1 MDKIS
6 ILKDYFQQRYLGRDS
21 FLENVIFPIW
31 GKENFED
38 KYDQEMVTE
47 DLKTVANA
55 TGITSVTN
63 VGEIGLPSCNDLYI
77 YDIRVADRI
86 KMMRNRV
93 GIQQLI
99 RRIMPTYS
107 CAFMLFHY
115 DNYDNWD
122 WRFTFCRRGSRDELT
137 DSKRFTF
144 MLGPHQSCR
153 TVAENFAK
161 LMEKGEGADDKDIEG
176 AFDVEALSD
185 EFFTKYKQHYER
197 FVEFITGKKFVKK
210 GGKWEETV
218 SHEPHAVYYPAFNCD
233 DKLVRD
239 YVKKLLGRIVFLHFL
254 QKKGWLG
261 VPENDSWGD
270 GDQDF
275 MLHLFENATDWQKDD
290 FLDCVLEPL
299 FSEALDTDRGKKS
312 IFDTDVP
319 IMGSTRMRIPYLNGG
334 LFEKDECDKKNI
346 QFPSEL
352 FQSLFNFLSQYN
364 FTIDENDPDDAQ
376 VGVDPEMLG
385 RIFENLL
392 EDNKDK
398 GAFYTPK
405 EIVRYMCRQ
414 SLIAYLNTNITDEA
428 KQKAIETFVKTY
440 DVKALNDVDAH
451 LAQQVDEQLKN
462 VKICDPAIGSGA
474 FPMGLLKEL
483 FLCRGAIENFDNAAD
498 IKRHIIQ
505 NNIYGVDI
513 ERGAV
518 DIARLRF
525 WLSLVVDETEP
536 QTLPNLDFKIM
547 QGNSLLE
554 SYQGEDLSKI
564 AATKQEK
571 AEGLQMTFFD
581 DTLDV
586 LRKQLNDKIS
596 QYYGEADHQKKA
608 HLVAEI
614 HDNIKQQLKDTGC
627 SVDLSNIN
635 IQANDQF
642 FLWHTWFSDVFN
654 RPSDCNG
661 GGGFDVV
668 IGNPP
673 YIKEY
678 ENRNAFDGF
687 RENSPY
693 YMGKMDLWNGFACHS
708 IDLLN
713 ENGLLCYIA
722 PNNWG
727 TNKGAE
733 KMRKKIIEETKIL
746 QLIDFSTYMVFG
758 DSASIQTMIML
769 VRKDNRQ
776 ETYSFD
782 YRKLNSSNASKSDA
796 MQILTCNLKEAD
808 YFTPQINKTYSQG
821 TLLTFSNDEKDVILY
836 KIQENAQY
844 LIKEDLAQGIVF
856 PQDFLNKKGQEV
868 LGFGNVGDG
877 IFGLSNSELNGLN
890 LTSKE
895 KVLIKP
901 YFTTE
906 QVHRYYTEKECSQWM
921 IYTNSTFKEANSLD
935 SYPHIKSHLDKYRCI
950 FTSDNAPYGL
960 HRARNPYYFEGEKIL
975 CVRKCPIR
983 PIFSYADG
991 SNYVTQTF
999 FVIKTERFNLK
1010 YLTGLLNSKLIEFW
1024 LRNKGKMQGDNYQID
1039 KEPLMQIPIKTKD
1052 SEERRIIKL
1061 VETILNKKEASIE
1074 ADTSEEEATID
1085 NFVYQIYG
1093 INPYEIKIIENK

>member
-1 MDKIS
+1 MDNQIDE
-6 ILKDYFQQRYLGRDS
+6 LRDLQEYLSKKYQGRDS
-21 FLENVIFPIW
+21 FLEKIVFPIFGDGCW
-31 GKENFED
+31 ED
-38 KYDQEMVTE
+38 HGDLDVLEE
-47 DLKTVANA
+47 DNDSVDGNNVYQSLAKQ
-55 TGITSVTN
+55 TGVKSIINYGCVDVKVKRLRIN
-63 VGEIGLPSCNDLYI
+63 VYEVIIEDYI
-77 YDIRVADRI
+77 Q
-86 KMMRNRV
+86 MQRNRV
-93 GIQQLI
+93 GVQTLI
-99 RRIMPTYS
+99 RHLTICYES
-107 CAFMLFHY
+107 AFIIFHY
-115 DNYDNWD
+115 SNGDKRWN
-122 WRFTFCRRGSRDELT
+122 WRFSFYHKFDKTATE
-137 DSKRFTF
+137 SKRFTF
-144 MLGPHQSCR
+144 VLGPGQSCR
-153 TVAENFAK
+153 TAAVNFKK
-161 LMEKGEGADDKDIEG
+161 LMDMKGNVMAKDIID
-176 AFDVEALSD
+176 AFSVEALSD

-275 MLHLFENATDWQKDD
+275 MLHLFENASDWQKDD

-352 FQSLFNFLSQYN
+352 FRSLFDFLSQYN

-414 SLIAYLNTNITDEA
+414 SLIAYLNTNITDVA

-554 SYQGEDLSKI
+554 SYQGKDLSKI
-564 AATKQEK
+564 AAIKQEK
-571 AEGLQMTFFD
+571 TEGLQMTIFD
-581 DTLDV
+581 NTLDV
-586 LRKQLNDKIS
+586 LRKQLNDKIN

-608 HLVAEI
+608 DLVAEI

-661 GGGFDVV
+661 GGFDVV

-673 YIKEY
+673 YVRRTSINEGVKKWY
-678 ENRNAFDGF
+678 EKYFSSATKQ
-687 RENSPY
+687 Y
-693 YMGKMDLWNGFACHS
+693 DLY
-708 IDLLN
+708 LLFI
-713 ENGLLCYIA
+713 E
-722 PNNWG
+722 
-727 TNKGAE
+727 KGV
-733 KMRKKIIEETKIL
+733 
-746 QLIDFSTYMVFG
+746 SV
-758 DSASIQTMIML
+758 
-769 VRKDNRQ
+769 
-776 ETYSFD
+776 
-782 YRKLNSSNASKSDA
+782 
-796 MQILTCNLKEAD
+796 
-808 YFTPQINKTYSQG
+808 
-821 TLLTFSNDEKDVILY
+821 
-836 KIQENAQY
+836 
-844 LIKEDLAQGIVF
+844 
-856 PQDFLNKKGQEV
+856 
-868 LGFGNVGDG
+868 
-877 IFGLSNSELNGLN
+877 
-890 LTSKE
+890 
-895 KVLIKP
+895 
-901 YFTTE
+901 
-906 QVHRYYTEKECSQWM
+906 
-921 IYTNSTFKEANSLD
+921 
-935 SYPHIKSHLDKYRCI
+935 
-950 FTSDNAPYGL
+950 
-960 HRARNPYYFEGEKIL
+960 
-975 CVRKCPIR
+975 
-983 PIFSYADG
+983 
-991 SNYVTQTF
+991 
-999 FVIKTERFNLK
+999 
-1010 YLTGLLNSKLIEFW
+1010 
-1024 LRNKGKMQGDNYQID
+1024 LRNKGIEVYINPIRFFNSDYGVGARRLIIKENSLKRVLNVSQIPVFANALTYPCILQIEKSKTNNSDNVIQYLKLNDLTDLSSID
-1039 KEPLMQIPIKTKD
+1039 KVSVLEIRQSDIQSDPDCKIIVDVNPKLIPIIKKMDSSKRIVDYFDIARGLANSKIDFNTPLYKALKSTNVRKYFID
-1052 SEERRIIKL
+1052 GEIQNVSTNYANVFSEEMIILPRTVAFLQATLKEKNIICLDRIYYLKEKL
-1061 VETILNKKEASIE
+1061 KLEKKYFLGVLNSFITNVWFEYYYSTTKVAGNYFDLNGNQIASIPIPTATSAQQQE
-1074 ADTSEEEATID
+1074 IVTLVDKILLAKKQDSACDTTDLEREIDRLVYELYGLTEEEKMI
-1085 NFVYQIYG
+1085 V
-1093 INPYEIKIIENK
+1093 ESC

>member
-275 MLHLFENATDWQKDD
+275 MLHLFENAADWQKDD

-571 AEGLQMTFFD
+571 AEGVQMTFFD

-673 YIKEY
+673 YVRRTSINEGAKKWY
-678 ENRNAFDGF
+678 EKYFSSATKQYDLYLLFIEKGF
-687 RENSPY
+687 S
-693 YMGKMDLWNGFACHS
+693 
-708 IDLLN
+708 
-713 ENGLLCYIA
+713 
-722 PNNWG
+722 
-727 TNKGAE
+727 
-733 KMRKKIIEETKIL
+733 
-746 QLIDFSTYMVFG
+746 V
-758 DSASIQTMIML
+758 
-769 VRKDNRQ
+769 
-776 ETYSFD
+776 
-782 YRKLNSSNASKSDA
+782 
-796 MQILTCNLKEAD
+796 
-808 YFTPQINKTYSQG
+808 
-821 TLLTFSNDEKDVILY
+821 
-836 KIQENAQY
+836 
-844 LIKEDLAQGIVF
+844 
-856 PQDFLNKKGQEV
+856 
-868 LGFGNVGDG
+868 
-877 IFGLSNSELNGLN
+877 
-890 LTSKE
+890 
-895 KVLIKP
+895 
-901 YFTTE
+901 
-906 QVHRYYTEKECSQWM
+906 
-921 IYTNSTFKEANSLD
+921 
-935 SYPHIKSHLDKYRCI
+935 
-950 FTSDNAPYGL
+950 
-960 HRARNPYYFEGEKIL
+960 
-975 CVRKCPIR
+975 
-983 PIFSYADG
+983 
-991 SNYVTQTF
+991 
-999 FVIKTERFNLK
+999 
-1010 YLTGLLNSKLIEFW
+1010 
-1024 LRNKGKMQGDNYQID
+1024 LRNKGIEVYINPIRFFNSDYGVGARRLIIKENSLKRVLNVSQIPVFANALTYPCILQIEKSEANNSENVIQYLKLNGLIELSSIDKVPVLEIRQGDIQSDPDCKIIVDVNP
-1039 KEPLMQIPIKTKD
+1039 KLIPIIKKMDSSKRIVDYFDIARGLANSKVDFNTPLYKALKSTNVRKYFID
-1052 SEERRIIKL
+1052 GEIQNVSTNYANVFSEEMIILPRTVAFLQATLKEKNIICLDRIYYLKEKL
-1061 VETILNKKEASIE
+1061 KLEKNYFLGVLNSFITNVWFEYYYSTTKVAGNYFDLNGNQIASIPIPTATSAQQQE
-1074 ADTSEEEATID
+1074 IVTLVDKILLAKKQDSACDTTDLEREIDRLVYELYGLTEEEIMI
-1085 NFVYQIYG
+1085 V
-1093 INPYEIKIIENK
+1093 ESC

>member
-1 MDKIS
+1 MDNQIDE
-6 ILKDYFQQRYLGRDS
+6 LRDLQEYLSKKYQGKDS
-21 FLENVIFPIW
+21 FLEKIVFPIFGDGCW
-31 GKENFED
+31 ED
-38 KYDQEMVTE
+38 HGDLDVLEE
-47 DLKTVANA
+47 DNDSVDSNNLYQSLAKQ
-55 TGITSVTN
+55 TGVKSIINYGCVDVKVKRLRIN
-63 VGEIGLPSCNDLYI
+63 VYEVIIEDYI
-77 YDIRVADRI
+77 Q
-86 KMMRNRV
+86 MQRNRV
-93 GIQQLI
+93 GVQTLI
-99 RRIMPTYS
+99 RHLTICYES
-107 CAFMLFHY
+107 AFIIFHY
-115 DNYDNWD
+115 SNGDKRWN
-122 WRFTFCRRGSRDELT
+122 WRFSFYHKFDKTATE
-137 DSKRFTF
+137 SKRFTF
-144 MLGPHQSCR
+144 VLGPGQSCR
-153 TVAENFAK
+153 TAAVNFKK
-161 LMEKGEGADDKDIEG
+161 LMDMKGNVMAKDIID
-176 AFDVEALSD
+176 AFSVEALSD

-261 VPENDSWGD
+261 VPENNSWGD

-275 MLHLFENATDWQKDD
+275 MLHLFENASDWQKDD

-334 LFEKDECDKKNI
+334 LFEKDECDKKDI

-352 FQSLFNFLSQYN
+352 FQSLFDFLSQYN

-428 KQKAIETFVKTY
+428 QQKAIETFVKTY
-440 DVKALNDVDAH
+440 DVKVLNDVDAH

-554 SYQGEDLSKI
+554 SYKKKDLSKI

-571 AEGLQMTFFD
+571 SEGLQMTIFD
-581 DTLDV
+581 NTLDV
-586 LRKQLNDKIS
+586 LRKQLNDKIN

-608 HLVAEI
+608 DLVAEI
-614 HDNIKQQLKDTGC
+614 QDNIKQQLKDTGC

-673 YIKEY
+673 YGAKMTQNEKEIY
-678 ENRNAFDGF
+678 RKQYKEVQFKINTYSLFVLLSIRLLRQNGI
-687 RENSPY
+687 SY
-693 YMGKMDLWNGFACHS
+693 YIIPNTMLDNYFEEKIRIS
-708 IDLLN
+708 LLN
-713 ENGLLCYIA
+713 EVLLEI
-722 PNNWG
+722 NDLSD
-727 TNKGAE
+727 KVF
-733 KMRKKIIEETKIL
+733 ETAVVH
-746 QLIDFSTYMVFG
+746 SM
-758 DSASIQTMIML
+758 
-769 VRKDNRQ
+769 
-776 ETYSFD
+776 
-782 YRKLNSSNASKSDA
+782 
-796 MQILTCNLKEAD
+796 
-808 YFTPQINKTYSQG
+808 
-821 TLLTFSNDEKDVILY
+821 
-836 KIQENAQY
+836 
-844 LIKEDLAQGIVF
+844 
-856 PQDFLNKKGQEV
+856 
-868 LGFGNVGDG
+868 
-877 IFGLSNSELNGLN
+877 IFG
-890 LTSKE
+890 
-895 KVLIKP
+895 
-901 YFTTE
+901 F
-906 QVHRYYTEKECSQWM
+906 M
-921 IYTNSTFKEANSLD
+921 
-935 SYPHIKSHLDKYRCI
+935 KSHKDCMYKVKAN
-950 FTSDNAPYGL
+950 TSDNLFGEFSYIPSDFFISTPQHSFDIRSFCEDNIQGKIKSECLRLFDVLDIRQAIKTGDDKVYIVSEPKANNYKPILRGKDVKRYQILDPHLYVNYGSHL
-960 HRARNPYYFEGEKIL
+960 ACPRTPAIFEQPKIL
-975 CVRKCPIR
+975 IR
-983 PIFSYADG
+983 EAGSKITATYDEHGYYIMSSLYNAILKDKRFS
-991 SNYVTQTF
+991 
-999 FVIKTERFNLK
+999 LK
-1010 YLTGLLNSKLIEFW
+1010 YLLALINSSLFQYLMNKLTFE
-1024 LRNKGKMQGDNYQID
+1024 
-1039 KEPLMQIPIKTKD
+1039 KTKGAFTKAKIFHYYD
-1052 SEERRIIKL
+1052 LPVKVVSL
-1061 VETILNKKEASIE
+1061 VEQETISNVVDKILGAKQGTSEYNTSKFEEELDMMIYKIYGLTNEDIDSIE
-1074 ADTSEEEATID
+1074 S
-1085 NFVYQIYG
+1085 QL
-1093 INPYEIKIIENK
+1093 